1 MYVVYMLD
9 GREFHIQ
16 AYSAGCAR
24 RIVTDLTFGRGEI
37 VEVREVQ

>member
-16 AYSAGCAR
+16 AYSAGVAR

>member
-9 GREFHIQ
+9 GREFHIH
-16 AYSAGCAR
+16 AYSAVVAR

-37 VEVREVQ
+37 VEVREIH

>member
-9 GREFHIQ
+9 GREFHVH
-16 AYSAGCAR
+16 AYSAGVAR

-37 VEVREVQ
+37 VEVREIH

>member
-9 GREFHIQ
+9 GREFHIH
-16 AYSAGCAR
+16 AYSAEGAR

-37 VEVREVQ
+37 VEVREIH